1 MHSERVVEL
10 SDSNIIFG
18 RNTVREALR
27 ARRPLNKIVL
37 ARGITPQVKRELVF
51 LAREQGV
58 PVMEVDR
65 VRVDALAPGAAH
77 QGIVAIAGEQAYV
90 EVEDLLRADGIP
102 LILVLNEI
110 QDPHNLGAILRT
122 AEAAGCTGAI
132 IPNRRAVGV
141 TPVVAKASAGAVNY
155 IPVAR
160 VANIPRTLRF
170 LKEGGLWIAGA
181 DPEGETVYWEAD
193 LKGPL
198 ALVIGG
204 EDTGLGRV
212 VRKECD
218 YLVRLPMVGRVGSLN
233 ASVAAA
239 LLIYEVLRQR
249 RQDNP

>member
-1 MHSERVVEL
+1 
-10 SDSNIIFG
+10 
-18 RNTVREALR
+18 
-27 ARRPLNKIVL
+27 
-37 ARGITPQVKRELVF
+37 
-51 LAREQGV
+51 
-58 PVMEVDR
+58 
-65 VRVDALAPGAAH
+65 
-77 QGIVAIAGEQAYV
+77 
-90 EVEDLLRADGIP
+90 
-102 LILVLNEI
+102 
-110 QDPHNLGAILRT
+110 
-122 AEAAGCTGAI
+122 AAGCTGAI